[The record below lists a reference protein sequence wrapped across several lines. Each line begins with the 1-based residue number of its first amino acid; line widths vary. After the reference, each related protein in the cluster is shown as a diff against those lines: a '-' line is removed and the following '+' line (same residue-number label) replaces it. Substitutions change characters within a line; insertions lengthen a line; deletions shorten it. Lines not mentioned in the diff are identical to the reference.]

1 MIAKDHLRD
10 GLDGRP
16 IVVSRGGVQRVCVC
30 LCALVAFARGSWPI
44 NARDPPAKTEAHE
57 PETLEQ
63 HGVGDFTMND
73 FNWDSSRGG
82 RRQRGVV
89 TLWRYRTDGHITPSF
104 PSMLDQECSGTY

>member
-16 IVVSRGGVQRVCVC
+16 IVVSRGGCSA
-30 LCALVAFARGSWPI
+30 CAYAYAHSSLLLAGLGQSTLVI
-44 NARDPPAKTEAHE
+44 HPAKTEAHE